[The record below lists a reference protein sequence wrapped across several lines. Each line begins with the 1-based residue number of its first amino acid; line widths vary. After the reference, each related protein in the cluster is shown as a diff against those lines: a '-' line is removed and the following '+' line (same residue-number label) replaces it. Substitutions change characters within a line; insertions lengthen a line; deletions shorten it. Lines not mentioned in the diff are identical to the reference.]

1 MSNSITY
8 DGTKSATSAENIMD
22 FLDGFNHTPKITD
35 VPGVGSVSASNFV
48 GHAVTTP
55 QQLLAKYL
63 SFAHEGAGV
72 SDVNTEFFRWV
83 KEANPKVNAHT
94 ITFAVAHLADKF
106 GLVKYED

>member
-1 MSNSITY
+1 MSNSIAY

-22 FLDGFNHTPKITD
+22 FLDGFNHASKITD
-35 VPGVGSVSASNFV
+35 VPGVGSVSANNLV
-48 GHAVTTP
+48 EHRITTP

-63 SFAHEGAGV
+63 SFANEGTDV
-72 SDVNTEFFRWV
+72 SDINAAFFLWV